1 MNPHKRRNIF
11 IKKNFQGRLI
21 LGYFL
26 FVAGGCL
33 FFFILLGI
41 FSADSLT
48 ISYQNNDLQ
57 FEQTPI
63 MLFKKAIS
71 TYWLFIVV
79 SSVFLILGT
88 MFITHRIA
96 GPIYRFE
103 KTLDRMLNND
113 LSATIKLRP
122 KDEGKTLA
130 EKINLFNTELSQTF
144 QTLQRNTKALEELL
158 VDTKKTSSS
167 ITHEKK
173 EELLGLIRSM
183 EEKNKQITS
192 SCSSYILKDD

>member
-1 MNPHKRRNIF
+1 MKPHKRRNIF
-11 IKKNFQGRLI
+11 IKKDFQGKLI

-26 FVAGGCL
+26 FVVGGCL
-33 FFFILLGI
+33 FFFVLLGF

-48 ISYQNNDLQ
+48 ISYQNHDLQ

-79 SSVFLILGT
+79 ISVFLIAGT

-103 KTLDRMLNND
+103 KTLDRMLNKD
-113 LSATIKLRP
+113 LNTTIKLRP
-122 KDEGKTLA
+122 KDEGKALA
-130 EKINLFNTELSQTF
+130 EKINQFNKELSQTLN
-144 QTLQRNTKALEELL
+144 TLQRNTKALEELL
-158 VDTKKTSSS
+158 SDTKKTSSS

-173 EELLGLIRSM
+173 EELLGLLRSM
-183 EEKNKQITS
+183 EEKNKQNIS

>member
-1 MNPHKRRNIF
+1 MTPHKRRNIF
-11 IKKNFQGRLI
+11 IKKDFQGKLI

-26 FVAGGCL
+26 FVVGGCL
-33 FFFILLGI
+33 FFFVLLGF

-48 ISYQNNDLQ
+48 ISYQNHDLQ

-79 SSVFLILGT
+79 ISVFLIAGT

-103 KTLDRMLNND
+103 KTLDRMLKKD
-113 LSATIKLRP
+113 LNTTIKLRP
-122 KDEGKTLA
+122 KDEGKALA
-130 EKINLFNTELSQTF
+130 EKINQFNKELSQTLI
-144 QTLQRNTKALEELL
+144 TLQRNTKALEELL
-158 VDTKKTSSS
+158 SDTKKTSSS
-167 ITHEKK
+167 IAHENK

-183 EEKNKQITS
+183 EEKNKQNIS